1 MYRLKTVP
9 SSFNL
14 GRPNTTK
21 TKRSIIHSR
30 TIVLKWII
38 AYVPAVLNYDYVSAT
53 ATLTVSDGSWAK
65 SSNGL
70 STTLVSASTITTS
83 SRGIWRTFCR
93 KKHKNHWNDAKF
105 CTFTKSI
112 IAHRTTR
119 KNCDLVRKGCGH
131 EKTSTGE
138 MIEMQITIPST
149 KNLFTRP
156 IRMVQV
162 TQYPK
167 WANACCMNS
176 EKQKL
181 KIMIYQFGITYWH

>member
-1 MYRLKTVP
+1 MYLLYLTTTMCQPLQHLLCQMAVGLNRQMDFQQHWCLHQQLQLHP
-9 SSFNL
+9 EAFDALSGERS
-14 GRPNTTK
+14 TK
-21 TKRSIIHSR
+21 TTEMMQNFAHSQR
-30 TIVLKWII
+30 
-38 AYVPAVLNYDYVSAT
+38 
-53 ATLTVSDGSWAK
+53 
-65 SSNGL
+65 
-70 STTLVSASTITTS
+70 
-83 SRGIWRTFCR
+83 
-93 KKHKNHWNDAKF
+93 
-105 CTFTKSI
+105 SI

-131 EKTSTGE
+131 ENTSTGE
-138 MIEMQITIPST
+138 IIEMITIPST
-149 KNLFTRP
+149 KNLNLFTRP